1 MKTQLEVTAAI
12 SEALSMAGVQH
23 SIDNDNKDAEI
34 IIVDDEG
41 NDWIV
46 KPRSFDAKEDS
57 ADYWSE
63 VDRAEIRSLDE
74 PDDS

>member
-1 MKTQLEVTAAI
+1 MKTQIEVTAAI

-46 KPRSFDAKEDS
+46 KPRPFDASKD
-57 ADYWSE
+57 A
-63 VDRAEIRSLDE
+63 
-74 PDDS
+74 